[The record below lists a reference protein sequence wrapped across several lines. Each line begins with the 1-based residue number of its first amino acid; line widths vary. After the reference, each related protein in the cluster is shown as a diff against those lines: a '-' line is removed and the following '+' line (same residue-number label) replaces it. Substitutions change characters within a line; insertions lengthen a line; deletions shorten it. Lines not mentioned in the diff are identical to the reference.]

1 MKGRIVGNLGLSA
14 LVAVLAVQY
23 VIARPVRAQTPPG
36 ATAASSARRA
46 QLEKTILAAMERNAV
61 PGLSVAVIE
70 DGKLDWAEGFGRRV
84 ATVDDPVRATTL
96 FQAASI
102 SKPVSA
108 LAVLVLCEQG
118 QVDLDADVNTRL
130 KSWHVPDCPL
140 LKDRPVTLRKLLSH
154 TAGMTVHGFP
164 GYATN
169 EQQPTLVQILDGAK
183 PANTAAIRVDV
194 KPGYMFRYSGGGY
207 CVAQQLVLDVTGK
220 TFPEF
225 MQLQVLRPLD
235 MSSSSFEQPL
245 PIGRASEAAFGHRAH
260 NALVEGNYHVYPEMA
275 PAGLWTTPSDLAKF
289 VIDLSRSFAH
299 GDGKLLSANMA
310 AQMLTIQKGNYGL
323 GVAVQGEGSQA
334 SFSHGGSNEGYR
346 CQMVG
351 YPATGRGLVI
361 MTNSDTG
368 GAVIDVVSK
377 AVAKAYGW
385 P

>member
-1 MKGRIVGNLGLSA
+1 MIGTLWQRVF
-14 LVAVLAVQY
+14 VAVLVLEFVTAQG
-23 VIARPVRAQTPPG
+23 VRAQTAPD
-36 ATAASSARRA
+36 ATAPASARNA
-46 QLEKTILAAMERNAV
+46 QLEKTILAAMERSAV
-61 PGLSVAVIE
+61 PGVSIAVVE
-70 DGKLDWAEGFGRRV
+70 NYKLDWAEGFGRRV
-84 ATVDDPVRATTL
+84 ATLDDPVRATTL

-108 LAVLVLCEQG
+108 LAVLRLCEQG

-130 KSWHVPDCPL
+130 KSWQVPDSPL

-169 EQQPTLVQILDGAK
+169 DEQPTLLQILDGAK
-183 PANTAAIRVDV
+183 PANTAPIRVDV

-225 MQLQVLRPLD
+225 MQEQVLRPLG
-235 MSSSSFEQPL
+235 MSSSTFEQPL

-260 NALVEGNYHVYPEMA
+260 NALIEGNFHVYPEMA
-275 PAGLWTTPSDLAKF
+275 PAGLWTTPSDLAKI

-310 AQMLTIQKGNYGL
+310 GQMLTIQKGSNGL
-323 GVAVQGEGSQA
+323 GVVVRGEGPQT

-346 CQMVG
+346 CHMVG

-368 GAVIDVVSK
+368 DAVIDVVSK